1 MNRKN
6 WFIFLGLVLG
16 AFIGG
21 MFLSAEFPGL
31 PFLPNATVKAET
43 QNAPVPAASKPVVAP
58 NPSGCPS
65 FAALAKQSSPTVVN
79 IYTTKTFKGGR
90 SMFQMPQ
97 RRGQGQQGD
106 PFEEFFKYFEG
117 TPRPEMKQRSLGSG
131 FIISEDGYIM
141 TNNHVIEG
149 ADEIKVI
156 LDNDKRYDA
165 KLIGRDAKT
174 DIALIKIEEKDLAF
188 APLGDSSVLQV
199 GDWVMAI
206 GNPFGLSH
214 TVTAGIVSAIGRII
228 GSGPYDNFIQT
239 DASINF
245 GNSGGPL
252 INMKGEVIG
261 INSQIVAGGQGIGF
275 AIPINMA
282 KDFLPQLK
290 EKGKVTRGYL
300 GVLIQT
306 LTPDLAESMD
316 LKAKE
321 GALVSQVVPGSPADK
336 AGFKV
341 GDVVVEFDGKKI
353 TSHHDLPALV
363 ATTPIGKKARV
374 IIIRDKKEKEMS
386 IEVGE
391 LKDEQLAQV
400 EPGQVPANDLGI
412 EVQELNPET
421 AQELGVKDRRG
432 VVVTGVIQG
441 SPAEEVGLRIGDVI
455 RQVNRKPIQNFEDY
469 QKQLARAEKGKSIL
483 LLVEREGQA
492 FFVVIEK

>member
-6 WFIFLGLVLG
+6 WFIILALVLG

-21 MFLSAEFPGL
+21 IYLSAEFPDL

-43 QNAPVPAASKPVVAP
+43 QPSPAPASAKAVSGS

-65 FAALAKQSSPTVVN
+65 FSALAKQLSPTVVN
-79 IYTTKTFKGGR
+79 IYTTKTVKGGR
-90 SMFQMPQ
+90 SIFRMPQ

-106 PFEEFFKYFEG
+106 PFEEFFRYFEG

-165 KLIGRDAKT
+165 KLIGRDPKT
-174 DIALIKIEEKDLAF
+174 DIALIKIEEKGLTF
-188 APLGDSSVLQV
+188 APLGNSGALQV

-306 LTPDLAESMD
+306 LTPDLADSMD
-316 LKAKE
+316 LKVRE
-321 GALVSQVVPGSPADK
+321 GALVSQVVSGGPADK
-336 AGFKV
+336 AGVKV
-341 GDVVVEFDGKKI
+341 GDVLVEFDGKKI
-353 TSHHDLPALV
+353 TSHHDLPAIV
-363 ATTPIGKKARV
+363 AITPIGKKAKV
-374 IIIRDKKEKEMS
+374 VIIRDKKEKEIF

-391 LKDEQLAQV
+391 LKDEETAQA
-400 EPGQVPANDLGI
+400 EPGSAPVNHFGI
-412 EVQELNPET
+412 EAEELTPEI

-432 VVVTGVIQG
+432 VVITEVTPG
-441 SPAEEVGLRIGDVI
+441 SQAEEVGI
-455 RQVNRKPIQNFEDY
+455 RQGDIIRQINRKPIQDLADY
-469 QKQLARAEKGKSIL
+469 QSLMAKIGKGKSIL
-483 LLVEREGQA
+483 LLIEREKQS
-492 FFVVIEK
+492 FFVVLQE

>member
-16 AFIGG
+16 AFVGG
-21 MFLSAEFPGL
+21 VYLSAEFPGL

-43 QNAPVPAASKPVVAP
+43 QTLPAPAAAKAAADS
-58 NPSGCPS
+58 NPAGCPS
-65 FAALAKQSSPTVVN
+65 FSVLAKQLSPTVVN
-79 IYTTKTFKGGR
+79 IYTTKTFKGGK
-90 SMFQMPQ
+90 SMLPMPQ
-97 RRGQGQQGD
+97 RRGQGQPGD
-106 PFEEFFKYFEG
+106 PFDEFFRFFEG

-131 FIISEDGYIM
+131 FIISEDGYIL

-174 DIALIKIEEKDLAF
+174 DIALIKIEEKGLTF
-188 APLGDSSVLQV
+188 APLGDSSALQV

-214 TVTAGIVSAIGRII
+214 TVTAGIVSAMGRII

-252 INMKGEVIG
+252 SNLKGEVIG

-306 LTPDLAESMD
+306 LTPDLAVSMD
-316 LKAKE
+316 LKVKE
-321 GALVSQVVPGSPADK
+321 GALVSQVVPGGPADK

-363 ATTPIGKKARV
+363 AITPIGKKV
-374 IIIRDKKEKEMS
+374 KMILIRDKKEKEIF

-391 LKDEQLAQV
+391 LKDEQLAQA
-400 EPGQVPANDLGI
+400 EPGSASANQFGI
-412 EVQELNPET
+412 EAQDLTPEI
-421 AQELGVKDRRG
+421 AQELGVKDRHG
-432 VVVTGVIQG
+432 VVIAEVTPG
-441 SPAEEVGLRIGDVI
+441 SSAEEIGLRQGDII
-455 RQVNRKPIQNFEDY
+455 RQINRNPIQNFADY
-469 QKQLARAEKGKSIL
+469 QSQLAKVGKGKSVLFLI
-483 LLVEREGQA
+483 ERERQT
-492 FFVVIEK
+492 FFVVLGN

>member
-6 WFIFLGLVLG
+6 WFIVLVLVLG

-43 QNAPVPAASKPVVAP
+43 QNAPVPAASQPVVAP

-65 FAALAKQSSPTVVN
+65 FPALAKQSSPTVVN
-79 IYTTKTFKGGR
+79 IYTTKIFKGGKSLFR
-90 SMFQMPQ
+90 MPQ
-97 RRGQGQQGD
+97 RYHGQQGD

-131 FIISEDGYIM
+131 FIISGDGYIL

-149 ADEIKVI
+149 ADEVKVI

-165 KLIGRDAKT
+165 KIIGRDAKT
-174 DIALIKIEEKDLAF
+174 DIALIKVEEKGLPF
-188 APLGDSSVLQV
+188 VPLGDSETLQV

-228 GSGPYDNFIQT
+228 GAGPYDHFIQT

-261 INSQIVAGGQGIGF
+261 INAAIVAGGQGIGF

-306 LTPDLAESMD
+306 LTPDLAASMD

-336 AGFKV
+336 AGLKV

-363 ATTPIGKKARV
+363 AATPIGKKTKV
-374 IIIRDKKEKEMS
+374 VLIRDKKEIEVS
-386 IEVGE
+386 IEMGE
-391 LKDEQLAQV
+391 LKDEQMAQA
-400 EPGQVPANDLGI
+400 EPGKSPENNLGI
-412 EVQELNPET
+412 EAQELTPEI

-432 VVVTGVIQG
+432 VVITGVTQG
-441 SPAEEVGLRIGDVI
+441 SPAEEVGLHSGDII
-455 RQVNRKPIQNFEDY
+455 RQVNRKPVQNFEDY
-469 QKQLARAEKGKSIL
+469 QAQLTRAEKGKSIL
-483 LLVEREGQA
+483 FLIEREGQA